1 MVKQLKIG
9 NWGKFG
15 NHLVFTVSNQTTQ
28 MYIVQHNTVHGMGY
42 MYSIYVHCTLY
53 STSPHIAMQ
62 YISARIVPRE
72 VINLA
77 E

>member
-1 MVKQLKIG
+1 
-9 NWGKFG
+9 
-15 NHLVFTVSNQTTQ
+15 

-42 MYSIYVHCTLY
+42 MYSIYVHCSLY
-53 STSPHIAMQ
+53 STYPHIAMQ